1 VFGFYDPDAGG
12 TQYRCRR
19 PGAGTANATAEVTK
33 LIQAG
38 YAAKVPKESPS
49 TYAKFPVE
57 LTAAVPSYPTTIPTR
72 TGVTFRPGRTGP

>member
-12 TQYRCRR
+12 TQYRRR
-19 PGAGTANATAEVTK
+19 RLGSGTANVTAEVTK

-38 YAAKVPKESPS
+38 YAAKGPKESPS

-57 LTAAVPSYPTTIPTR
+57 LTAAGRAALP
-72 TGVTFRPGRTGP
+72 RPPARRARE